1 MSDTRPF
8 YLRWF
13 TGSRLA
19 MVIGISL
26 AIHFVIG
33 GFFGGMV
40 IFDRLKAPEPQLE
53 APAIAES
60 IDPMKREYKIKMK
73 RSQQQS
79 AAPLPIPIIAQIPSD
94 LSLDNIDLNISN
106 PRSDVRIRGAGDG
119 DGAGKGFGDGFGDG
133 AGFDLDI
140 KIDFFGISGGGK
152 HIVFVIDFS
161 DSLKES
167 GKEMI
172 MRREAT
178 RVIEELPLEVNFG
191 LIFFAGPTWPGMDDV
206 RESADNWVTSAAAGS
221 PGASAASFRP
231 KKWSRLPRA
240 RYFSAD
246 SSARKRALKAIRE
259 TPTLFGTI
267 FDVPMYMALTMDPIP
282 DTIFFMTDGQC
293 SEDRGITQIRLMVEQ
308 LKLQGKKIPVIHTI
322 GLGISSNA
330 HLDSIAALGNG
341 ESRYVTPQAYQE
353 KYGNSDFPPSKE
365 PRFSTSK
372 EISVVPADEYP
383 IKFKLK

>member
-1 MSDTRPF
+1 
-8 YLRWF
+8 
-13 TGSRLA
+13 

-33 GFFGGMV
+33 AFFGGMV
-40 IFDRLKAPEPQLE
+40 IFDRLKAPEPQLK
-53 APAIAES
+53 APAIPES

-172 MRREAT
+172 MRKEAT

-267 FDVPMYMALTMDPIP
+267 FDVPMYMALTMEPIP

-341 ESRYVTPQAYQE
+341 ESRYVTPQAYLK

-365 PRFSTSK
+365 PRFETSGK
-372 EISVVPADEYP
+372 IPKVPSDEYP

>member
-1 MSDTRPF
+1 
-8 YLRWF
+8 
-13 TGSRLA
+13 

-33 GFFGGMV
+33 AFFGGMV

-53 APAIAES
+53 APAIPES

-79 AAPLPIPIIAQIPSD
+79 AAPLPIPIIAEIPSD

-106 PRSDVRIRGAGDG
+106 PRTDVRIRGAGDG
-119 DGAGKGFGDGFGDG
+119 DGTGKGFGDGFGDG
-133 AGFDLDI
+133 ASLDLDI

-161 DSLKES
+161 DSLVLS
-167 GKEMI
+167 GNEMI

-206 RESADNWVTSAAAGS
+206 RDSADNWVSSRASGENGAAND
-221 PGASAASFRP
+221 SFRP
-231 KKWSRLPRA
+231 KKWSRLPKA
-240 RYFSAD
+240 RYYSAD
-246 SSARKRALKAIRE
+246 SFARKRALKAIRE

-282 DTIFFMTDGQC
+282 DTIFFMTDGYC
-293 SEDRGITQIRLMVEQ
+293 SNDRGITQIRQMIQQ
-308 LKLQGKKIPVIHTI
+308 LKSQGKKIPVIHTI

-341 ESRYVTPQAYQE
+341 ESRYVTPQAYLK
-353 KYGNSDFPPSKE
+353 KYGDSPFPPSKE
-365 PRFSTSK
+365 PRFETSGK
-372 EISVVPADEYP
+372 IPMVPSDEYP
-383 IKFKLK
+383 IKFELK

>member
-33 GFFGGMV
+33 AFFGGMV

-293 SEDRGITQIRLMVEQ
+293 SEGRGITQIRLMVEQ

-330 HLDSIAALGNG
+330 HLDSIAAIGNG

-353 KYGNSDFPPSKE
+353 KYGNSDFPPSNE

-372 EISVVPADEYP
+372 EISVMPADEYP